1 MRVIGAVLALALAAM
16 ASSASA
22 QPSAVELRRGLEGDW
37 VGALG
42 YRDYQSNE
50 LFELPVRTSIDV
62 EEDGLTQVRRSA
74 FDDGPSGTVWIT
86 STSLDEPDGSRVTTA
101 TFRAGREPEL
111 FTETVS
117 VAAYEDPEHW
127 TVVYSRIGEDDDS
140 PAEIRITETRD
151 GTELLSIKD
160 VRPVGA
166 GDDAWRF
173 RNQTRLTLQAG
184 D

>member
-1 MRVIGAVLALALAAM
+1 MRAIGAVLALALAAI
-16 ASSASA
+16 AFPVWA
-22 QPSAVELRRGLEGDW
+22 QPSAAELRRGLEGDW

-42 YRDYQSNE
+42 YRDYQSDQ

-62 EEDGLTQVRRSA
+62 IEDGLTQVRRSA
-74 FDDGPSGTVWIT
+74 FDDGPSGTVWIV
-86 STSLDEPDGSRVTTA
+86 STSLDQPETNRVTTA

-111 FTETVS
+111 LSETVA
-117 VAAYEDPEHW
+117 VAAYVDAEHW
-127 TVVYSRIGEDDDS
+127 TLVYSQTGEDDDA

-151 GTELLSIKD
+151 GPELLSVKE
-160 VRPVGA
+160 VRPVGT

>member
-1 MRVIGAVLALALAAM
+1 MRVIGAVLALVLAAI
-16 ASSASA
+16 APAAWA
-22 QPSAVELRRGLEGDW
+22 QPSAVELRRGLEGEW

-42 YRDYQSNE
+42 YRDYQSDE
-50 LFELPVRTSIDV
+50 LFELPVRTSIEV

-74 FDDGPSGTVWIT
+74 FDDGPSGTVWII
-86 STSLDEPDGSRVTTA
+86 STSLDQPDENRVTTA

-111 FTETVS
+111 LSETVS
-117 VAAYEDPEHW
+117 IAAYEDAEHW
-127 TVVYSRIGEDDDS
+127 TLVYSRIGEDDDA
-140 PAEIRITETRD
+140 PAEIRVTETRD
-151 GTELLSIKD
+151 GAELLSVKD